1 MHGGWTNNM
10 YNQDIKTY
18 IKRLYS
24 PELEQDETIGAA
36 MERQQLRKWLLAWAN
51 DCIDETMQKIQLDI
65 KEKKT
70 QSWYHQE

>member
-1 MHGGWTNNM
+1 M
-10 YNQDIKTY
+10 YNQDIKAY

-24 PELEQDETIGAA
+24 QELEHDETIGAA